1 MGCGLVSRNKK
12 IKRSAPLRKIGYII
26 RVGAQSMLTDI
37 MHEFITVDEHFVIK
51 NTGRLVPLAELPA
64 EHTIQVHDDVILF
77 IWNTLKLIKCRNY
90 KNENEMFGLS
100 YDGRSY
106 IHFEQLALFSKIILN
121 WLSFVDLINEKFI
134 INNQND
140 EYDKLVMRND
150 LEKLL
155 RLAEKALQEKRWIL
169 HIGV

>member
-1 MGCGLVSRNKK
+1 
-12 IKRSAPLRKIGYII
+12 
-26 RVGAQSMLTDI
+26 MLTNI
-37 MHEFITVDEHFVIK
+37 MHEFIMVDEPFVIK

-64 EHTIQVHDDVILF
+64 EDTIEVHDDVILF
-77 IWNTLKLIKCRNY
+77 IWNTLKLMKCRNY
-90 KNENEMFGLS
+90 KNEKENSGLY

-121 WLSFVDLINEKFI
+121 WLSFVDLINDKFI

-140 EYDKLVMRND
+140 EYDKSIIKDD

-155 RLAEKALQEKRWIL
+155 RLAEKASREKKWIL

>member
-1 MGCGLVSRNKK
+1 MTN
-12 IKRSAPLRKIGYII
+12 
-26 RVGAQSMLTDI
+26 I
-37 MHEFITVDEHFVIK
+37 MHEFIIVDEQWVIK
-51 NTGRLVPLAELPA
+51 NTGRLVPLAELPT
-64 EHTIQVHDDVILF
+64 EDNIQVHDDVILF
-77 IWNTLKLIKCRNY
+77 IWNTLKLVKCRNY
-90 KNENEMFGLS
+90 KNEREIFGLS

-121 WLSFVDLINEKFI
+121 WLSFVDLMNEKFI

-140 EYDKLVMRND
+140 EYDKIIIKDD

-155 RLAEKALQEKRWIL
+155 RLAEKASREKKWIL